1 MCRLLAWNGA
11 PRYLEDLVFVPE
23 HSLVHQSRNALI
35 CKTPINAD
43 GFGMAWYSDRSE
55 PCLYKDTHPAWSDPN
70 LAQISRHTR
79 TGLFL
84 AHVRASTGT
93 ATSRNNC
100 HPFASDKWSF
110 MHNGQAGGHM
120 KFRKR
125 LDTMIPDAFYDH
137 RLGGTESEAIFL
149 IALGLGLDA
158 DPIGAVAGA
167 VQQVEAVSR
176 EHGTTPHMRFG
187 ACWSDGTRLYAARYA
202 SDKHAPSLYYRVYKE
217 GVIVTSEPLDS
228 DIGNWIE
235 VQPNRAL
242 VVEDGEVMDLPFAPA
257 LAA

>member
-1 MCRLLAWNGA
+1 M
-11 PRYLEDLVFVPE
+11 
-23 HSLVHQSRNALI
+23 Q
-35 CKTPINAD
+35 
-43 GFGMAWYSDRSE
+43 
-55 PCLYKDTHPAWSDPN
+55 
-70 LAQISRHTR
+70 
-79 TGLFL
+79 
-84 AHVRASTGT
+84 
-93 ATSRNNC
+93 
-100 HPFASDKWSF
+100 
-110 MHNGQAGGHM
+110 
-120 KFRKR
+120 FRKR

-158 DPIGAVAGA
+158 DPIGAVAAA

-176 EHGTTPHMRFG
+176 DHGTTPHMRFG

-202 SDKHAPSLYYRVYKE
+202 SDRHAPSLYYRVYKE

-228 DIGNWIE
+228 DTGSWIE

-242 VVEDGEVMDLPFAPA
+242 VVEGGEVMDLPFTTA